1 MTKYEYLAEL
11 EKKLDMLSYEDK
23 NQALEY
29 YESYFEDA
37 GKENIAKVIEELGSP
52 EALAKSICDGV
63 PGVLANLPPAAK
75 TYTEFNNESIKSWCY
90 IKLCSHHT

>member
-52 EALAKSICDGV
+52 GALYFIVSKNADGKANYSYDTSSDEEV
-63 PGVLANLPPAAK
+63 PYKLNFKL
-75 TYTEFNNESIKSWCY
+75 EELIENEI
-90 IKLCSHHT
+90 

>member
-37 GKENIAKVIEELGSP
+37 GKVLPCRPGAE
-52 EALAKSICDGV
+52 ICT
-63 PGVLANLPPAAK
+63 AR
-75 TYTEFNNESIKSWCY
+75 I
-90 IKLCSHHT
+90 

>member
-52 EALAKSICDGV
+52 EELAKYIEI
-63 PGVLANLPPAAK
+63 LNK
-75 TYTEFNNESIKSWCY
+75 TNIHKYLVWPRLI
-90 IKLCSHHT
+90 